1 MTVLCSSW
9 RHRPSTSVL
18 AALALAGGLVRP
30 VLADE
35 TARAPM
41 ELSPVTVTGSGYE
54 TESTRSYK
62 SDLVSVGEKD
72 ARSPKEIPQSTT
84 VLTREYLDDRNA
96 SSLDTALRHT
106 PGIVVLDNDNGRSSL
121 YSRGFEFDSLY
132 FNGLPAPLSSIYGTQ
147 PDMVIVDHVEIL
159 KGPAG
164 LFGGAG
170 EPAGAINMHL
180 KHPQDDFTG
189 SVALTG
195 GSWGTVRGDAD
206 VSVPLNES
214 KTVRT
219 RFVAAEERQDGWVK
233 NNDSRLGVGYGT
245 IEADLDP
252 MTTANFTFSHLER
265 DITPYNG
272 LPTYANGTL
281 MDVSTSTTTGEDW
294 NDFTNN
300 VNDYIGELERHF
312 SDGGHA
318 KVSVRYSD
326 RSAQFLYGY
335 AATAANAAGVVNGV
349 RWLARDYDEDSLAVD
364 AHVSKPVTILGQEHN
379 ILIGAD
385 YKQIDSKLLSGTGVI
400 SGSYSIF
407 NWNTSLASPKLAYST
422 QTDTK
427 QDQYGLYGQVRI
439 KPADRVTLIGGGRGT
454 WYKSDVTNLLTGA
467 NSSSVRLDGEATPYG
482 GMTVDVTHNVTAYA
496 SYTTIF
502 QPQSDVDASGK
513 TLAPR
518 EGHQYE
524 AGVKGEFLDNSLT
537 TSAAYF
543 DLRDKNRSTT
553 DNLGNYVAMGEIESR
568 GVEMEA
574 TGNLR
579 PNWQV
584 MAGYTYTLSQY
595 LNGVTSGTTYSGV
608 TPTHMVQLWTK
619 YRLTNG
625 GWSDNL
631 FFGGG
636 LKVFSDTTAIS
647 SGQSIT
653 AAGYQTVDLQIGYD
667 IVKNVTAVLSVN
679 NVLDEKYY
687 SRVGGTTVFNFY
699 GQPRSAFMTLKASF

>member
-1 MTVLCSSW
+1 MTVRCNSW
-9 RHRPSTSVL
+9 KHRPSTRVL
-18 AALALAGGLVRP
+18 AALALAGGLARP
-30 VLADE
+30 GLAE
-35 TARAPM
+35 EAASAPM

-54 TESTRSYK
+54 TESTNSYK
-62 SDLVSVGEKD
+62 SDLLSVGEKD
-72 ARSPKEIPQSTT
+72 ARPVREIPQSTT

-96 SSLDTALRHT
+96 SSLDTALRYT

-147 PDMVIVDHVEIL
+147 PDLAIVDHVEIL

-180 KHPQDDFTG
+180 KRPLDDFTG
-189 SVALTG
+189 SVAVTG

-206 VSVPLNES
+206 VSVPLNDA

-219 RFVAAEERQDGWVK
+219 RFVAAQERQDGWVA
-233 NNDSRLGVGYGT
+233 NNDSRLGVGYGAV
-245 IEADLDP
+245 EADLDP
-252 MTTANFTFSHLER
+252 MTTASFTFSHLER

-272 LPTYANGTL
+272 LPTYAKGQL
-281 MDVSTSTTTGEDW
+281 MDTSTSTTTGASW

-300 VNDYIGELERHF
+300 VNDYIGELERRF

-326 RSAQFLYGY
+326 RGANFLYGY
-335 AATAANAAGVVNGV
+335 AATAANASGAVSGV

-364 AHVSKPVTILGQEHN
+364 AHVSKPFTVLGQEHN
-379 ILIGAD
+379 ILVGTD

-400 SGSYSIF
+400 SGTNNIYD
-407 NWNTSLASPKLAYST
+407 WNTNVARPKVTYST

-427 QDQYGLYGQVRI
+427 QDQYGLYGQIRI
-439 KPADRVTLIGGGRGT
+439 KPADMVTLIGGGRGT
-454 WYKSDVTNLLTGA
+454 WYNSDVTNLLTGA
-467 NSSSVRLDGEATPYG
+467 NSSSVRLHGEATPYG
-482 GMTVDVTHNVTAYA
+482 GMTLDVTGNVTAYV

-502 QPQSDVDASGK
+502 QPQTDVDASGK

-524 AGVKGEFLDNSLT
+524 GGVKGEFLDKGLG

-553 DNLGNYVAMGEIESR
+553 DSLGNYVAMGEVESR
-568 GVEMEA
+568 GVEVEA

-584 MAGYTYTLSQY
+584 MAGYTYTLTQY
-595 LNGVTSGTTYSGV
+595 LNGVAAGTTYSGV
-608 TPTHMVQLWTK
+608 TPNHMLQLWTK
-619 YRLTNG
+619 YRLANG
-625 GWSDNL
+625 GWSDRL
-631 FFGGG
+631 FLGGG

-647 SGQSIT
+647 SGQTIT
-653 AAGYQTVDLQIGYD
+653 APGYQTVDLQIGYD
-667 IVKNVTAVLSVN
+667 ILKNVTAVLSVN